1 MMLRVQGLNAWFG
14 KSHVV
19 RDVSFEVM
27 PGTLVGLLGRNG
39 VGKTTTMKAV
49 MGLVPARAGRVA
61 LEGETL
67 AGLSADRIARKGI
80 GYVPQGRQLFPHLTI
95 FENLKLAW
103 HGREFTDEALERGIG
118 HFPPLRDL
126 LKRLA
131 GTLSGG
137 EQQMVAIGRALLNE
151 PKVVLLD
158 EPSEGLSPLYVDKV
172 RDILES
178 LRARGL
184 AILVVEQ
191 NLKLALGICQVLHF
205 MEKGTVAY
213 SCPVDEARSGPVVER
228 YLGVHVA

>member
-1 MMLRVQGLNAWFG
+1 MLRVESLNAWFG
-14 KSHVV
+14 KSHII
-19 RDVSFEVM
+19 RDASFEVM

-49 MGLVPARAGRVA
+49 MGLVPECKGLVE
-61 LEGETL
+61 LGGE
-67 AGLSADRIARKGI
+67 AVSGLSADRIARKGI

-95 FENLKLAW
+95 LENLKLAW
-103 HGREFTDEALERGIG
+103 HGAEFGDDALERGIG
-118 HFPPLRDL
+118 HFAPLRDL

-137 EQQMVAIGRALLNE
+137 EQQMVAIGRALLNN
-151 PKVVLLD
+151 PRVVLLD

-172 RDILES
+172 RDVLLA
-178 LRARGL
+178 LRDRGL

-191 NLKLALGICQVLHF
+191 NLRLALSICQTLHF
-205 MEKGTVAY
+205 MEKGTIVHA
-213 SCPVDEARSGPVVER
+213 CPVEEARGGQVVER

>member
-1 MMLRVQGLNAWFG
+1 MLRVEGLNAWFG
-14 KSHVV
+14 KSHII

-39 VGKTTTMKAV
+39 VGKTTTLKAV
-49 MGLVPARAGRVA
+49 MGLVPERKGLVELAGEA
-61 LEGETL
+61 IS
-67 AGLSADRIARKGI
+67 GLSADRIARKGI

-103 HGREFTDEALERGIG
+103 HGAQFDDEALARGIG

-151 PKVVLLD
+151 PRVVLLD

-172 RDILES
+172 REVLLS
-178 LRARGL
+178 LRDRGL

-191 NLKLALGICQVLHF
+191 NLRLALGICQSLHF
-205 MEKGTVAY
+205 MEKGTVVYA
-213 SCPVDEARSGPVVER
+213 CPVEEARGGRVVER
-228 YLGVHVA
+228 YLGVHVT